1 MPRLNKVG
9 GIMNN
14 KSGWFYRARR
24 TFLQGV
30 IGYLIV
36 ALPALFNEV
45 SITRTALIGVGVTA
59 VMTGVAAVMNINDG
73 KEVSASPSENTVN
86 TEIQEQEQQETPDT
100 TDNEP
105 FVEESA
111 GEG

>member
-1 MPRLNKVG
+1 
-9 GIMNN
+9 MNN

-24 TFLQGV
+24 TFIQ
-30 IGYLIV
+30 V
-36 ALPALFNEV
+36 AVGSLVGTLPALFTDDVPVTWN
-45 SITRTALIGVGVTA
+45 ALVGVIITA
-59 VMTGVAAVMNINDG
+59 IATGIAAVMNLNDG
-73 KEVSASPSENTVN
+73 KEVSADTSENNTVEENHEN
-86 TEIQEQEQQETPDT
+86 TQLHEQQETPDT